1 MVKLRAERETLDTL
15 ISQWQTSIKNLEG
28 KTQQAQAYAQQHQQQ
43 HQQRLQQMQAQLQQ
57 QAMQQQQ
64 MQYQMQYQQQY
75 QQQQPILTAQGV
87 QQVTYQGAS
96 GPVPYAAAPQQYAA
110 GARPS
115 EAVAKK
121 GSWSEYETEDG
132 QKYYHNSASGETSWE
147 RPAQYIKGTSQP
159 HTPWWAD
166 SAQRGGESRVG
177 PPGATLFVARQMR
190 RGEYDNFDSHDLE
203 RAFEKYGTL
212 LRATITLDRETGVSK
227 GFGFVSFSSAEEAD
241 QAMQAMHGTMIGG
254 KRLRIEKATAKQ
266 EMGIKEKP
274 YEP

>member
-1 MVKLRAERETLDTL
+1 M
-15 ISQWQTSIKNLEG
+15 S
-28 KTQQAQAYAQQHQQQ
+28 AQQQQQ
-43 HQQRLQQMQAQLQQ
+43 HHQQRLQQLQAQLQQ

-75 QQQQPILTAQGV
+75 TQQPILTAQGV
-87 QQVTYQGAS
+87 QQVTYQSAS

-110 GARPS
+110 SARPS

-241 QAMQAMHGTMIGG
+241 AAMQAMHGTMIGG

>member
-1 MVKLRAERETLDTL
+1 M
-15 ISQWQTSIKNLEG
+15 
-28 KTQQAQAYAQQHQQQ
+28 
-43 HQQRLQQMQAQLQQ
+43 
-57 QAMQQQQ
+57 
-64 MQYQMQYQQQY
+64 
-75 QQQQPILTAQGV
+75 
-87 QQVTYQGAS
+87 TYQGAS
-96 GPVPYAAAPQQYAA
+96 GPVPYAAAGQQY
-110 GARPS
+110 GCSSRPS

-121 GSWSEYETEDG
+121 GSWAEYEDDNG
-132 QKYYHNSASGETSWE
+132 QKYYHNQASGETSWE

-274 YEP
+274 FEG